1 MTVKDLKNYLNI
13 FEDEELEIKIRIR
26 GANTSSTSL
35 VNPEDFTIEEG
46 KGLMYD
52 KKYAII
58 NTSLAASI

>member
-13 FEDEELEIKIRIR
+13 FEDEELEIKIRVQ
-26 GANTSSTSL
+26 GTNTSSTSL
-35 VNPEDFTIEEG
+35 VNPEDFIIEEG
-46 KGLMYD
+46 KGLHD